1 MSDVQFSQKAAK
13 ILGKISFSE
22 VFELPVMRKFE
33 HREED
38 EEDTSDLDQ
47 AISPALACPAPIF
60 APAPQRGSLWSASL
74 GSPQPFV
81 SFNGAAAGLATS
93 GLSAFTAVSPTN
105 PANSLTTSTATIYDQ
120 LMCIPKLLQEISHNN
135 NKVLRTRMNNA
146 AYKPIPNNE
155 KVDLARFRVKDP
167 TEWLV
172 DDVVAW
178 LLDVAKRQNVPY
190 EEMDLPKWNGITG
203 QDLITMTEESF
214 LKMDGIQGGMIYGEF
229 RKFVDNM
236 TDTTLDPLISKYV
249 EDEIATTSAQPTLDM
264 TSLGLQ
270 PMISSITSS
279 IQPSLQ
285 HPASQLAPLPVMQH
299 QLNNLNNLS
308 QVLSQQQF
316 NPPNLALQQTAN
328 VLNQSLNMS
337 NPLNQSL
344 ASSLAAGLTT
354 GLSPLGV
361 NYMPN
366 GLNPTSPLLST
377 PIPQPKLSPMIK
389 YSCSINSEYELPEER
404 SAESCDLKIK
414 KNKDGKPRKRSQH
427 TKGNKLWEFIRDALK
442 DPSTCPSVVRWE
454 DPLEG
459 VFRIVESEKLARLW
473 GARKNNEKM
482 TYEKLSR
489 AMRTYYEKQILVPV
503 PKTGLYPKKLVYKFG
518 PGAHGWEN
526 VKSM

>member
-1 MSDVQFSQKAAK
+1 MRT
-13 ILGKISFSE
+13 
-22 VFELPVMRKFE
+22 FEP
-33 HREED
+33 REED

-47 AISPALACPAPIF
+47 ANSPALACPAPIF

-74 GSPQPFV
+74 GSPQPFINF
-81 SFNGAAAGLATS
+81 SGAAAGLTTS

-105 PANSLTTSTATIYDQ
+105 PANCLTTSTATIYDQ
-120 LMCIPKLLQEISHNN
+120 LMCIPKLLQEISNNN

-146 AYKPIPNNE
+146 VYKPIPNNE

-167 TEWLV
+167 TEWLT

-178 LLDVAKRQNVPY
+178 LLDVAKRQAIPY
-190 EEMDLPKWNGITG
+190 ENMDLPKWSHYTG
-203 QDLITMTEESF
+203 QDLVLMKEHEFIE
-214 LKMDGIQGGMIYGEF
+214 KDRYIGNIIYGELH
-229 RKFVDNM
+229 KFMDNM
-236 TDTTLDPLISKYV
+236 SDPTLDTVLSKYV
-249 EDEIATTSAQPTLDM
+249 DDEIATTSAPPPTIDM

-279 IQPSLQ
+279 IQPPLQ
-285 HPASQLAPLPVMQH
+285 HPASQLPPLPVMQH

-308 QVLSQQQF
+308 QVLQPF
-316 NPPNLALQQTAN
+316 NQSILTPQQTAN
-328 VLNQSLNMS
+328 AVQSLNQSLNIN

-344 ASSLAAGLTT
+344 ASSLAAGLTS

-361 NYMPN
+361 NYLPN
-366 GLNPTSPLLST
+366 GLNPASPLLAT
-377 PIPQPKLSPMIK
+377 QIPQAKLSPMLK
-389 YSCSINSEYELPEER
+389 YSCTINSEYELPEER
-404 SAESCDLKIK
+404 SADSCDLKIK

-526 VKSM
+526 VKGM